1 MNIKIRD
8 MNESHR
14 EEVISMMKT
23 FYSSS
28 AVYTEGSEDIFINDF
43 NSCVSEGPYSEGFI
57 FEEGKVVCGYGMVS
71 KSFSTEF
78 GKPCIWIED
87 IYIKEGFRGKGIGKE
102 YFDFL
107 GRKYTGVIFRL
118 EVQEENSAAIHLYK
132 KEGFDILPY
141 TEMKKIN

>member
-1 MNIKIRD
+1 MNIKIRGMHEGD
-8 MNESHR
+8 R
-14 EEVISMMKT
+14 EDVISMMKT
-23 FYSSS
+23 FYSSP
-28 AVYTEGSEDIFINDF
+28 AVYTEGSEDIFIKDF
-43 NSCVSEGPYSEGFI
+43 NSCVSGSPYSEGFI
-57 FEEGKVVCGYGMVS
+57 FEESNEICGYAMVS

-107 GRKYTGVIFRL
+107 GKKYTDVISRL
-118 EVQEENSAAIHLYK
+118 EVQRENAAAIHLYK

-141 TEMKKIN
+141 IEMKK